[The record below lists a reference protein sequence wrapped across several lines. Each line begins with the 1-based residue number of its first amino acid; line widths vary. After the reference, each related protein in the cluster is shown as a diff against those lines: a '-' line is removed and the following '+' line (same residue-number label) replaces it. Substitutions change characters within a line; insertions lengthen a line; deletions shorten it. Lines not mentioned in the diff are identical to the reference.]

1 MLERLIIDIS
11 KWIVIILIFF
21 IAFACSLFLIFS
33 YFAVS
38 LQQRESLMEPPQYVN
53 PQPPLISTS
62 SNLSTIAR
70 NSRCPAVFHELI
82 NATILEGLV
91 SEETHWS
98 KDRANAS
105 LCEQTSEY
113 SRVKRIGPYPAIHY
127 FGQSFGA
134 TVLTIFFTLFGV
146 IAADNIPVRRH
157 VSRQASC
164 FCFSCS
170 GSWLRVDHSHMQQA
184 SAEQLSS

>member
-33 YFAVS
+33 YFAVA
-38 LQQRESLMEPPQYVN
+38 LQQRESFMEPPSYVN
-53 PQPPLISTS
+53 QEPPLLSAS
-62 SNLSTIAR
+62 SNLSAVAR
-70 NSRCPAVFHELI
+70 NSRCSALFYELI
-82 NATILEGLV
+82 NETMLDALV
-91 SEETHWS
+91 SVQAQTS
-98 KDRANAS
+98 KDGVNAS
-105 LCEQTSEY
+105 FCEQTSQY
-113 SRVKRIGPYPAIHY
+113 NRIKRIGPYPAIHY

-157 VSRQASC
+157 VSHWTSR
-164 FCFSCS
+164 FSLSRS
-170 GSWLRVDHSHMQQA
+170 GSWLRIDFSHMQ
-184 SAEQLSS
+184 